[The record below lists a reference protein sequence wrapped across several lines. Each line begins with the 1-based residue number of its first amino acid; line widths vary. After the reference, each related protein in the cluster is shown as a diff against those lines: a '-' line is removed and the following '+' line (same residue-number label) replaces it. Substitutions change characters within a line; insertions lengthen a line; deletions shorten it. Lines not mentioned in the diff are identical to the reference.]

1 MFKSLKNIETAF
13 QLTRLLT
20 IIITAVCAIV
30 VIYIKYSSDK
40 MIARERE
47 KIYVLDKGKS
57 LMLAL
62 SQDMAQNRPAEAH
75 NHVKMFHE
83 LFFTLSPDNAALN
96 HNIERALYLADRSA
110 YNYFNDLKEA
120 DYYRRLIAAN
130 VLQRIQVDSIKF
142 HFDNYPYEANTY
154 AQQFITRGSNVTT
167 RSLITS
173 CYLENTIRSE
183 NNPHGFL
190 IIQFKVVENKELSRE
205 KRN

>member
-13 QLTRLLT
+13 QLTRLLA
-20 IIITAVCAIV
+20 IITIVVCAV
-30 VIYIKYSSDK
+30 VIIYVKYSSDK

-62 SQDMAQNRPAEAH
+62 SQDMSQNRPAEAH
-75 NHVKMFHE
+75 NHVRMFHE

-110 YNYFNDLKEA
+110 YDYFNDLKEA
-120 DYYRRLIAAN
+120 DYYRRLISSN
-130 VLQRIQVDSIKF
+130 ILQRVQVDSVKF
-142 HFDNYPYEANTY
+142 NFDNYPYGVNTY

-167 RSLITS
+167 RNLITT
-173 CYLENTIRSE
+173 CFLENTIRSE

>member
-13 QLTRLLT
+13 QLARLLA
-20 IIITAVCAIV
+20 IITIVVCAIV
-30 VIYIKYSSDK
+30 VIYIKYSSDR

-75 NHVKMFHE
+75 NHVRMFHE

-96 HNIERALYLADRSA
+96 HNIQRALYLADRSA
-110 YNYFNDLKEA
+110 YDYFNDLKEA
-120 DYYRRLIAAN
+120 DYYRRLISAN
-130 VLQRIQVDSIKF
+130 ILQRIQVDSIKF
-142 HFDNYPYEANTY
+142 NFDDYPYETNTY
-154 AQQFITRGSNVTT
+154 AQQFITRGSNVTV
-167 RSLITS
+167 RSLVTS
-173 CYLENTIRSE
+173 CYLENTGRSE
-183 NNPHGFL
+183 NNPHGYL
-190 IIQFKVVENKELSRE
+190 IIQFKVIENKEISRE

>member
-13 QLTRLLT
+13 QFTRLLAIVT
-20 IIITAVCAIV
+20 IVVGAIV

-40 MIARERE
+40 MIAKERE

-75 NHVKMFHE
+75 NHVRMFHE
-83 LFFTLSPDNAALN
+83 LFFTLSPDNAVIN
-96 HNIERALYLADRSA
+96 HNIQRALYLADRSA
-110 YNYFNDLKEA
+110 YDHFNDLKEA
-120 DYYRRLIAAN
+120 DYYRRLISAN
-130 VLQRIQVDSIKF
+130 IVQRVQVDSIKF
-142 HFDNYPYEANTY
+142 NFDDYPYEASTY
-154 AQQFITRGSNVTT
+154 AQQFITRGSNVTV
-167 RSLITS
+167 RSLVTT
-173 CYLENTIRSE
+173 CYLENTGRSE

-190 IIQFKVVENKELSRE
+190 IIQFKVIENNVLSRE